1 MEFPINGKK
10 FELKFG
16 MKFAREMDKVF
27 KVDYQGLQFGMGIN
41 MAYMNLQQTNPTV
54 LTDVIRSAISHHDS
68 VPNITDVDEALE
80 NYAVENDGFESIFDE
95 LKGALGKSPVAK
107 ATIKNFQKTA
117 TVKDGKEEN

>member
-41 MAYMNLQQTNPTV
+41 MAFMNLQQTNPTV
-54 LTDVIRSAISHHDS
+54 LTDVIRSAIAHNDT
-68 VPNITDVDEALE
+68 VPSIQDVDEALE
-80 NYAVENDGFESIFDE
+80 AYAEENDGLAKVFEE
-95 LKGALGKSPVAK
+95 LKDALGKSPVAK
-107 ATIKNFQKTA
+107 ATIKNFQQTA
-117 TVKDGKEEN
+117 VVESGKGED